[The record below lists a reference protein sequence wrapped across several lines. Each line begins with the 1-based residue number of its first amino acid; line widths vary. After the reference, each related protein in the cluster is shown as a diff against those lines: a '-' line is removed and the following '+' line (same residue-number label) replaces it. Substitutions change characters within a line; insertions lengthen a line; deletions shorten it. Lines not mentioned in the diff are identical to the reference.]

1 MSDQLFVLAHCS
13 SFFASFAFGVAFEW
27 TVKTE
32 FPTPGEGESMFKT
45 FVIKETQ
52 RGILMKHG
60 NFVRV
65 LESGESRVFDPSRA
79 FGALHFEL
87 ERPAFTHDLK
97 DFLIAKRPD
106 VIERHFELVQTGD
119 AEIAVVM
126 RDGSILEIVG
136 PQSRALFWRGFTA
149 LKIER
154 LNVRDGLMLARGHAL
169 LDRKNAAWVKK
180 HFTDVQALENA
191 VVIVSRAG
199 RVTDLVTPGERVL
212 YWLDAEA
219 ISVVNQSVAAS
230 LPKHIQDAI
239 LAANVPW
246 VDRFERIELNEF
258 ELGLVRRNKAITD
271 LISPTASAMYFRD
284 GVTRLETVDIQTDFR
299 VRDDVAQAVQDTGIS
314 VFVQFVEIPEY
325 HTGALFVNGKL
336 TETLVVGTHAF
347 WKVGRN
353 LRVSVVDT
361 RLQTLEVS
369 GQEIL
374 SKDKVSLRLNLMAA
388 YRVSDAQLAA
398 SKLSDIEGFLYKEL
412 QFGLRAAVGT
422 RTLDEL
428 LEDKGVID
436 AVVGAYIREK
446 TANLG
451 LEVESV
457 GVKDIILP
465 GEMKLILS
473 KVVEAEKLAQ
483 ANVIRRREE
492 TAATRSL
499 LNTAKVMEDNPVALR
514 LKELETL
521 EKLTEKIGSIT
532 VTNGLEGVLTDLVR
546 IRK

>member
-1 MSDQLFVLAHCS
+1 V
-13 SFFASFAFGVAFEW
+13 E
-27 TVKTE
+27 
-32 FPTPGEGESMFKT
+32 
-45 FVIKETQ
+45 
-52 RGILMKHG
+52 
-60 NFVRV
+60 
-65 LESGESRVFDPSRA
+65 
-79 FGALHFEL
+79 
-87 ERPAFTHDLK
+87 
-97 DFLIAKRPD
+97 
-106 VIERHFELVQTGD
+106 
-119 AEIAVVM
+119 
-126 RDGSILEIVG
+126 
-136 PQSRALFWRGFTA
+136 
-149 LKIER
+149 
-154 LNVRDGLMLARGHAL
+154 
-169 LDRKNAAWVKK
+169 
-180 HFTDVQALENA
+180 
-191 VVIVSRAG
+191 
-199 RVTDLVTPGERVL
+199 
-212 YWLDAEA
+212 
-219 ISVVNQSVAAS
+219 
-230 LPKHIQDAI
+230 
-239 LAANVPW
+239 
-246 VDRFERIELNEF
+246 
-258 ELGLVRRNKAITD
+258 
-271 LISPTASAMYFRD
+271 
-284 GVTRLETVDIQTDFR
+284 
-299 VRDDVAQAVQDTGIS
+299 
-314 VFVQFVEIPEY
+314 FVEIPEY

-336 TETLVVGTHAF
+336 DQTLAVGTHAF

-388 YRVSDAQLAA
+388 YRVTDALLAA
-398 SKLSDIEGFLYKEL
+398 SKLSDIQGFLYKEL

-446 TANLG
+446 VAGYG
-451 LEVESV
+451 LEVDSV

>member
-1 MSDQLFVLAHCS
+1 L
-13 SFFASFAFGVAFEW
+13 
-27 TVKTE
+27 TVKAEST
-32 FPTPGEGESMFKT
+32 TPKEGESMFKT
-45 FVIKETQ
+45 FVVKETQ
-52 RGILMKHG
+52 RGILLKRG

-65 LESGESRVFDPSRA
+65 LESGEHSVFDLSGA
-79 FGALHFEL
+79 FSMVNFEL
-87 ERPAFTHDLK
+87 DRPAFTHDLK

-149 LKIER
+149 LGIER
-154 LNVRDGLMLARGHAL
+154 LNVRDGLILARGHAL

-180 HFTDVQALENA
+180 YFVDVQALESA

-199 RVTDLVTPGERVL
+199 RVTDLVTPGQRVL

-230 LPKHIQDAI
+230 LPKHVQDAI
-239 LAANVPW
+239 LAANVAW
-246 VDRFERIELNEF
+246 VDRFERVELGEF

-271 LISPTASAMYFRD
+271 LIAPTASAMYFRD

-299 VRDDVAQAVQDTGIS
+299 VRDDVAQAIKGTGIAA
-314 VFVQFVEIPEY
+314 FVEFVEIPEY
-325 HTGALFVNGKL
+325 HTGALFVNGAL
-336 TETLVVGTHAF
+336 QTRDGSTVLAVGTHAF

-374 SKDKVSLRLNLMAA
+374 SRDKVSLRLNLMAA

-446 TANLG
+446 TTNLG

>member
-1 MSDQLFVLAHCS
+1 L
-13 SFFASFAFGVAFEW
+13 
-27 TVKTE
+27 TVKAEST
-32 FPTPGEGESMFKT
+32 TPEEGESMFKN

-52 RGILMKHG
+52 RGILLKRG
-60 NFVRV
+60 QFVRV
-65 LESGESRVFDPSRA
+65 LESGEHRVFDPARVFSLLS
-79 FGALHFEL
+79 FDL

-97 DFLIAKRPD
+97 DFLIAKRPE
-106 VIERHFELVQTGD
+106 VIERHFELIQTGE
-119 AEIAVVM
+119 AQIAIVS
-126 RDGSILEIVG
+126 REGNILEIVG
-136 PQSRALFWRGFTA
+136 PQTRALYWRGFTA
-149 LKIER
+149 LGIER
-154 LNVRDGLMLARGHAL
+154 LIVRDGLRLARGHAL
-169 LDRKNAAWVKK
+169 LDTKHAGWVKK
-180 HFTDVQALENA
+180 YFTDVQALEHA
-191 VVIVSRAG
+191 VVIVWCAG
-199 RVTDLVTPGERVL
+199 RVADLVAPGERVL
-212 YWLDAEA
+212 YWREGDA
-219 ISVVNQSVAAS
+219 ILSVNQSIAGS

-246 VDRFERIELNEF
+246 LERFERVELGEF

-271 LISPTASAMYFRD
+271 LIAPTASAMYFKD
-284 GVTRLETVDIQTDFR
+284 GVTRLETVDIRDGFR
-299 VRDDVAQAVQDTGIS
+299 VREDVAQAVKGTGIAA
-314 VFVQFVEIPEY
+314 FVEFVEVPEY
-325 HTGALFVNGKL
+325 HTGALLVNGKL
-336 TETLVVGTHAF
+336 AETLAVGTHAF

-353 LRVSVVDT
+353 LRVSIVDT

-388 YRVSDAQLAA
+388 YRVTDALLAA

-446 TANLG
+446 VGNVG